1 LQEPSL
7 FPFGDGE
14 RMFFAPTADGWMP
27 TNANGTLF
35 YSLLL
40 NAADITDLST
50 NGEYFCG
57 FNNQPVTANPPTD
70 FHARIYLRQN
80 GAGFQVGISKN
91 GGNPTNYDS
100 TVHYTNETLFVVVEQ
115 QIVWNP
121 ANPSGTDDNVF
132 LWINPP
138 TNSFGACAPPTNA
151 ANASILAQDADE
163 SGPITSFIIANRS
176 CATPDN
182 LFIQNIRL
190 ATNWAFVTGAPGI
203 KSPPANVTVSPG
215 HSVHF
220 SVTTVSNGSSAGY
233 QWSNNGSP
241 LADGGSIS
249 GSSTSKL
256 TISGARWTNAGIY
269 SVLVTNGYGSASAQ
283 AVLTVTVPP
292 PQFVLNQPLTLLGDG
307 TAQLNFSGTAGTSYH
322 LWATTNLA
330 LPPAVSTWILL
341 TNGVFSGG
349 VDTFTGFPAT
359 NQQGFYTL
367 TQP

>member
-1 LQEPSL
+1 
-7 FPFGDGE
+7 
-14 RMFFAPTADGWMP
+14 
-27 TNANGTLF
+27 
-35 YSLLL
+35 
-40 NAADITDLST
+40 
-50 NGEYFCG
+50 
-57 FNNQPVTANPPTD
+57 
-70 FHARIYLRQN
+70 
-80 GAGFQVGISKN
+80 
-91 GGNPTNYDS
+91 
-100 TVHYTNETLFVVVEQ
+100 
-115 QIVWNP
+115 
-121 ANPSGTDDNVF
+121 
-132 LWINPP
+132 
-138 TNSFGACAPPTNA
+138 
-151 ANASILAQDADE
+151 
-163 SGPITSFIIANRS
+163 
-176 CATPDN
+176 
-182 LFIQNIRL
+182 
-190 ATNWAFVTGAPGI
+190 
-203 KSPPANVTVSPG
+203 
-215 HSVHF
+215 VHF